1 MSDTKEHNE
10 KFERHVMF
18 ISAKL
23 AELLAEIFSEE
34 DEKPPIEAAVYSL
47 LKTGAFIAIYADC
60 PEESFNR
67 LSKIA
72 FKDESTTIKQEKY
85 NKTLN

>member
-1 MSDTKEHNE
+1 MSDSKEHTN
-10 KFERHVMF
+10 KFEQHVTL
-18 ISAKL
+18 ISAKIS
-23 AELLAEIFSEE
+23 ELLTEIFME

-60 PEESFNR
+60 PEESFSR
-67 LSKIA
+67 LAQIA
-72 FKDESTTIKQEKY
+72 FKDETQVKKQEEH